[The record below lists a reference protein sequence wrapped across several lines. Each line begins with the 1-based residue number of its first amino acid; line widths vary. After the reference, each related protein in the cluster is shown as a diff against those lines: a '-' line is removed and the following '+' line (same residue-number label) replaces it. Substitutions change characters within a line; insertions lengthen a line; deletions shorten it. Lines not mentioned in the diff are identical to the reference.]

1 VLTIGLNRA
10 VILLAEPS
18 KGRRQ
23 AAQPLRTVGAHPDD
37 GDPIQLFKGRYGPYV
52 AHDGLFATVPG
63 SIEPENLTLE
73 AAVELLKAQ
82 EAKGKKRKSKRG
94 KPAAKSK
101 PAAKPK
107 KAAAATAKP
116 AARPKP
122 KKKATGAAA
131 KKKAPRDKPAKSAA
145 SG

>member
-94 KPAAKSK
+94 KPAAK
-101 PAAKPK
+101 AK
-107 KAAAATAKP
+107 KAAEPKAKAAKP
-116 AARPKP
+116 AARPKAQ
-122 KKKATGAAA
+122 KKA
-131 KKKAPRDKPAKSAA
+131 KKKASSAGKA
-145 SG
+145 TRSA